1 MRNVEIASFNNT
13 FIEYLCSFIWFD
25 PDRLMA
31 MMQRYII
38 GATGQGEPIFWHINA
53 ERKITNGHVITM
65 SGDTGKVY
73 DDSWYRQDGRQMCL
87 FGEHLLRDFPN
98 KTVALVKDEMTA
110 AIMSCFPTPYV
121 WLATGKAD
129 VTPADLASIE
139 GMTVIVFPDK
149 GEYDKWQGSLEAFPN
164 HQFHVSDVMEKS
176 QGDRQNI
183 AQLVLS
189 QQPLRPTE
197 EEAALMRMENANP
210 DLALLVTALDLEVV
224 SVSI

>member
-1 MRNVEIASFNNT
+1 MNMEIASFKNT

-31 MMQRYII
+31 MMRRYFI
-38 GATGQGEPIFWHINA
+38 GATEQGEPIFWHINA
-53 ERKITNGHVITM
+53 EHKITNGHVITM

-73 DDSWYRQDGRQMCL
+73 DDSWYRQDGRPMCL
-87 FGEHLLRDFPN
+87 FGEHLLRDLPD
-98 KTVALVKDEMTA
+98 KTVALVKDEITA

-121 WLATGKAD
+121 WLATGKGD

-139 GMTVIVFPDK
+139 GMTVVVFPDN
-149 GEYDKWQGSLEAFPN
+149 GECDKWQCSLQAIPSL
-164 HQFHVSDVMEKS
+164 QFHVSDVMEKS
-176 QGDRQNI
+176 QGDCQNI

-197 EEAALMRMENANP
+197 EEVALMRMEDANP
-210 DLALLVTALDLEVV
+210 DLALLVTALDLEVE